1 MFLATE
7 NVISGLIYQM
17 VNIKEG
23 WGWKMIASCFI
34 VAINKCVAFFAGFFG
49 MVHEEYTNVLNGD
62 VRLLYVFFFLMT
74 MDVVIGVYRAIR
86 QKTFSD
92 SVFRKGMGKFPLYA
106 LYIGLIGLVCYAWTL
121 LKLPYLDYLFEFA
134 LAYFIAVEARSI
146 VINLEKLGINIPP
159 LVYFLVHGSVK
170 KIENAVKEMF
180 GCDTIE
186 KEAPKTEE
194 QKDEEK

>member
-7 NVISGLIYQM
+7 NVISGLIYQL

-34 VAINKCVAFFAGFFG
+34 VAINKCFTFLASFFG
-49 MVHEEYTNVLNGD
+49 MVHEEYANVLNGD
-62 VRLLYVFFFLMT
+62 VRLLYVFFFLM
-74 MDVVIGVYRAIR
+74 VIDIILGVYRSIR
-86 QKTFSD
+86 QKTFS
-92 SVFRKGMGKFPLYA
+92 STVFAKGMGKFPLYA
-106 LYIGLIGLVCYAWTL
+106 VYIGLIGLVCYAWTL
-121 LKLPYLDYLFEFA
+121 LKIPYLDYFFEFA
-134 LAYFIAVEARSI
+134 MAYFIAVEARSI
-146 VINLEKLGINIPP
+146 ILNLEKLGINIPP

-186 KEAPKTEE
+186 KEQATPKDVE
-194 QKDEEK
+194 EEK